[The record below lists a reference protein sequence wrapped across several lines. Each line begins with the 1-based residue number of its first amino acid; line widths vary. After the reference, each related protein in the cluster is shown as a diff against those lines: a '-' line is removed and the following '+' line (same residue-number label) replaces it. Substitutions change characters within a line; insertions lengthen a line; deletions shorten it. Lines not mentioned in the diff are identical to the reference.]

1 MNVGDIMEA
10 IAVQLKTIS
19 GLNAWGHPKGS
30 VTAPA
35 AIVTYPGE
43 IQYDASY
50 QRGMDKADPE
60 VVVVV
65 GNVYEKS
72 TRTLINAY
80 AAGSGPRSIKAVL
93 EAEDAFDTFS
103 IRVTGCHFEAV
114 QIGAVEYLAARF
126 TLDIAGQGA

>member
-10 IAVQLKTIS
+10 IALQLKTIP
-19 GLNAWGHPKGS
+19 GLNTWGHPKGS

-43 IQYDASY
+43 IVYDASY
-50 QRGMDKADPE
+50 GRGMDTADPE

-65 GNVYEKS
+65 GNVYDKS

-93 EAEDAFDTFS
+93 EEEDVFDTFA
-103 IRVTGCHFEAV
+103 IRVTGCKFEAIT
-114 QIGAVEYLAARF
+114 IGSVEYLAARF